1 MSDSTKENA
10 NESNKLSLPESCFIL
25 PPVTEQEKEL
35 AANAFQEF
43 ENKNYEK
50 CKSILNKLSQT
61 RSGDP
66 KILHNLAVVEYYQS
80 EFRNTDELQKKIKEV
95 CDKAQVNIDN
105 VDGLD
110 DVDHCVIFFN
120 QAVILYHSHQYNA
133 ALNIM
138 DKLFQFIEPL
148 DDQLA
153 IKTCLLLLELYLCVN
168 QPEKAARPIA
178 YMENM
183 LYGNNKTSSNGS
195 KAQTPEK
202 EKEREGSKE
211 KEVKEKKETTDSN
224 FHDIY
229 KPKLQQYKARFYLML
244 KSTKA
249 CRRELKT
256 LMSTG
261 VSVSGVYLRSQ
272 LEYLRNNCRKAMKLL
287 NTASVSVATHTFKE
301 TGDNI
306 AAMYYNNMGCLH
318 FYMGKP
324 NLGCFYFNKAVQE
337 HNNAIKSLTEGEPDT
352 LSSRPLFTV
361 DVTAYYQLMYN
372 LGLQYLHAGKPLQA
386 FERLLEAVQVYHT
399 NPRLWLRLAE
409 CCMQNHKPDNS
420 RDFSLKER
428 QKDMIRGSVG
438 SGPHRKIIMSPFISN
453 DNKLSVQGQSSAI
466 PMPTLEFASL
476 CLRNALILIPDS
488 PSPSSSTS
496 TTVSSQ
502 GGSVEESEGASP
514 VEGQHVTVNGL
525 PANSIQG
532 AEVANLKNS
541 ILVASAYVALCLG
554 DMVMALKHAE
564 TLLSQ
569 PRISGAH
576 KFLAHLYAAEASIMM
591 DDISDAIQYL
601 SPDTLTDISL
611 TLPLTLDSGDPK
623 FVDRPEESSR
633 QTPLL
638 QGWYPNTLSTA
649 KVLMQYHLTVAYA
662 IRGELD
668 KAGENLSQVGI
679 SKGPGTDIPVQAV
692 MLAIYIQL
700 QKGLPNL
707 AKSIIKQYLPQYR

>member
-453 DNKLSVQGQSSAI
+453 DNKLS
-466 PMPTLEFASL
+466 
-476 CLRNALILIPDS
+476 
-488 PSPSSSTS
+488 TS